1 MIKNFQNVTKDDTE
15 LKKLSES
22 EPDESHL
29 GTQES
34 VENKQ
39 TTTTKHEEKNLRI
52 SQKGEKKFS
61 SGKNK

>member
-1 MIKNFQNVTKDDTE
+1 MNLNQ
-15 LKKLSES
+15 
-22 EPDESHL
+22 DESHL

-34 VENKQ
+34 VGNKQ